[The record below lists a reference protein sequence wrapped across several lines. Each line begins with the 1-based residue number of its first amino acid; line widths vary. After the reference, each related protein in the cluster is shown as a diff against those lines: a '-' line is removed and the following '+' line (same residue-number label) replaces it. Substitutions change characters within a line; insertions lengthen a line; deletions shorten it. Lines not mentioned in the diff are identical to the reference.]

1 MSKGLKNEIIR
12 EYHELTLYEFE
23 NGLSIEDIQFMLD
36 EYQDKEMYLECAGI
50 NTAIEWIKFNILTNV
65 IKIIDKTNT
74 QIKITNYDNG
84 NNKKGN

>member
-36 EYQDKEMYLECAGI
+36 EYQDKEMYLECAEI
-50 NTAIEWIKFNILTNV
+50 HTAIEWIKFNILTNV

>member
-1 MSKGLKNEIIR
+1 MNKGLKNEIIR

-50 NTAIEWIKFNILTNV
+50 HTAIEWIKFNILTNV